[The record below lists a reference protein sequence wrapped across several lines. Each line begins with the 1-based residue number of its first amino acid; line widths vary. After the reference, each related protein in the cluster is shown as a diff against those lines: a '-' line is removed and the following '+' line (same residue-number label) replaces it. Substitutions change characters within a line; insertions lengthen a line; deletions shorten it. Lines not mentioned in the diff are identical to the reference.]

1 MFFFNQLFCFQLFE
15 VFVLKNNDY
24 NKTCLAETILNSDII
39 NLIAVY
45 SSEKHSASALCI
57 MYFPMNLTR
66 ILWICEYSTCNGS
79 KIQLGTV

>member
-1 MFFFNQLFCFQLFE
+1 MFFLINCFVSNYLFE

-66 ILWICEYSTCNGS
+66 IL
-79 KIQLGTV
+79 